1 MICLVYFSPYFPSP
15 STYKKENLTPQAFV
29 LLLLQPILGD
39 PGGVSRAGLKGTTKV
54 FNQCLKTF
62 VAPFLPAR
70 LTAPGPPRMLLQL
83 SALSEKCKIMSL
95 SCAPH
100 LHAMTQIETRD
111 CSQFMKMKNPS
122 LSISL

>member
-39 PGGVSRAGLKGTTKV
+39 PGGVSRAGLKGATKV
-54 FNQCLKTF
+54 FNLCLKTF

>member
-29 LLLLQPILGD
+29 LLFLQPILGD
-39 PGGVSRAGLKGTTKV
+39 PGGVSRAGLKGATKV
-54 FNQCLKTF
+54 FNLCLKTF
-62 VAPFLPAR
+62 VAPFLPPLGLR
-70 LTAPGPPRMLLQL
+70 GCLQL